1 MGVPSSVADI
11 PPATSFAKPCKKG
24 TLTKLV
30 GRRWIFLPVWKE
42 RYCVLDGNKLYYY
55 DSETSKGTNSHCGV
69 INLDLF
75 DLCEEYESKS
85 VQNGFVITNTNRGFF
100 DECHTFSAGTL
111 SEVCDW
117 IAHIRTQLNQSIVQ
131 KRTSFLR
138 KSLAKRKTRKSLEI
152 QALRHLRGINAS
164 EQMLRAALRFPDPT
178 LDIPGKEPLESITKN
193 RAKGPA
199 GRRLP
204 QRKSQMPKSLSQ
216 EVSSQK
222 GPTVLKQEVV
232 TEESETTE
240 MGAKSET
247 DKPRPASA
255 LLYHYSSSEDDDTD
269 KTREPESAS
278 QTEDTR
284 EPGHTSPDGSLTLNT
299 RTETMQDRLRKLR
312 EELSCHVDDV
322 TMKSLLE
329 RLSYCELELQVAVQ
343 TVQQVLDEAS
353 ACARKDQGGHQA
365 AAATA
370 ASACLVFARPGDA
383 RECCTCLRQGEDMNC
398 CECAAVS
405 RECSLH
411 EHSRWLGGG
420 VKPLG

>member
-24 TLTKLV
+24 TLSKLV

-55 DSETSKGTNSHCGV
+55 DSETSKGTNSNCGV

-100 DECHTFSAGTL
+100 DEYHTFSAGTL

-138 KSLAKRKTRKSLEI
+138 KSLAKRKTRKSLENL
-152 QALRHLRGINAS
+152 QAKTESSYI
-164 EQMLRAALRFPDPT
+164 PDPT
-178 LDIPGKEPLESITKN
+178 LDIPAKEPLESITKN
-193 RAKGPA
+193 RARGPS

-204 QRKSQMPKSLSQ
+204 QRKSQMPKSLSHEATNQ
-216 EVSSQK
+216 RPVHKPEVLTEQAES
-222 GPTVLKQEVV
+222 TEV
-232 TEESETTE
+232 
-240 MGAKSET
+240 GAKNET
-247 DKPRPASA
+247 EKPRPASA
-255 LLYHYSSSEDDDTD
+255 LLYHYSSSEEDETD
-269 KTREPESAS
+269 KTSPREPESVS
-278 QTEDTR
+278 QTE
-284 EPGHTSPDGSLTLNT
+284 EHMESSHKPSDGMCVPSA

-353 ACARKDQGGHQA
+353 AVLAKTKGA
-365 AAATA
+365 KLPPPVPA
-370 ASACLVFARPGDA
+370 
-383 RECCTCLRQGEDMNC
+383 
-398 CECAAVS
+398 
-405 RECSLH
+405 
-411 EHSRWLGGG
+411 
-420 VKPLG
+420 

>member
-138 KSLAKRKTRKSLEI
+138 KSLAKRKTRKSLES
-152 QALRHLRGINAS
+152 QANVES
-164 EQMLRAALRFPDPT
+164 SPKVPDPT

-222 GPTVLKQEVV
+222 GPTAHKQEVV
-232 TEESETTE
+232 TEESEATE
-240 MGAKSET
+240 LGVKFET
-247 DKPRPASA
+247 DKPRPAST
-255 LLYHYSSSEDDDTD
+255 LLYHYSSSEDDETD
-269 KTREPESAS
+269 KTREHESAN
-278 QTEDTR
+278 QTDDTR

-299 RTETMQDRLRKLR
+299 RSETMQDRLRKLR

-353 ACARKDQGGHQA
+353 AVLAKTKG
-365 AAATA
+365 ATKQQQQQQPPVPA
-370 ASACLVFARPGDA
+370 
-383 RECCTCLRQGEDMNC
+383 
-398 CECAAVS
+398 
-405 RECSLH
+405 
-411 EHSRWLGGG
+411 
-420 VKPLG
+420 

>member
-85 VQNGFVITNTNRGFF
+85 VQNGFIITNANRGFF
-100 DECHTFSAGTL
+100 DEYHTFAAGTL

-117 IAHIRTQLNQSIVQ
+117 IAHIRAQLNQSIVQ

-138 KSLAKRKTRKSLEI
+138 KSLAKRKTRKSLES
-152 QALRHLRGINAS
+152 QANVES
-164 EQMLRAALRFPDPT
+164 SPQVPDPT

-222 GPTVLKQEVV
+222 VPISHKQEVV
-232 TEESETTE
+232 TEEAEPTE
-240 MGAKSET
+240 VGTKSET

-255 LLYHYSSSEDDDTD
+255 LLYHYSSSEEDDTD

-284 EPGHTSPDGSLTLNT
+284 EPSHKLPDGSCTLNP

-343 TVQQVLDEAS
+343 VLCLYLCLSFFRTAKLLTRILQPFY
-353 ACARKDQGGHQA
+353 CGKGLCA
-365 AAATA
+365 AACSVPISSA
-370 ASACLVFARPGDA
+370 ACIRAQNFSF
-383 RECCTCLRQGEDMNC
+383 EI
-398 CECAAVS
+398 
-405 RECSLH
+405 
-411 EHSRWLGGG
+411 
-420 VKPLG
+420 